1 VPQQQ
6 TTQGEAVARGLINY
20 KYKLTSNTAFENT
33 FLMEAGSKNTYLQND
48 AGLAVSM
55 TKKMALKVGFQVRHN
70 SDVLAG
76 VKKTDTLTTTNLV
89 YSF

>member
-1 VPQQQ
+1 
-6 TTQGEAVARGLINY
+6 
-20 KYKLTSNTAFENT
+20 
-33 FLMEAGSKNTYLQND
+33 
-48 AGLAVSM
+48 
-55 TKKMALKVGFQVRHN
+55 LKVGFQVRHN